1 LGDFINSKF
10 LTKIVDEE
18 FWYKFLD
25 FINETNRFIGREE
38 DFNLL
43 MISKNRIKEEYPL
56 ILGRIGG
63 ECYVLRAGKKQ
74 DKVEIIELLFDSGNE
89 FVEFWKD
96 YKTSGFDFNSD
107 EVVSLKRVLPPI
119 PISIY
124 NVLKDMPID
133 DILIKIN
140 EYITK

>member
-1 LGDFINSKF
+1 MKQ
-10 LTKIVDEE
+10 
-18 FWYKFLD
+18 
-25 FINETNRFIGREE
+25 NRFIGREE
-38 DFNLL
+38 DFNFVND
-43 MISKNRIKEEYPL
+43 IEKIRIKEEYPL